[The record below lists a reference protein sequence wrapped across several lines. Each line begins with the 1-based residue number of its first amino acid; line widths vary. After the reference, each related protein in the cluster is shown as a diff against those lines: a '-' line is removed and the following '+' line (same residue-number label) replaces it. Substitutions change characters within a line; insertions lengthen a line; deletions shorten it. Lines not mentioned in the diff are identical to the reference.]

1 MHTTR
6 EIDDPRA
13 DDPFSMRW
21 RGVKDDESMMT
32 NRVMHGAI
40 LPEDLRLLDHRAL
53 RSGCSC
59 ERWSS
64 MSKNGRQRLGQTTQR
79 VADGAQA
86 PARDAQERES

>member
-59 ERWSS
+59 ERVELDEQEWSAAPWADDS
-64 MSKNGRQRLGQTTQR
+64 AHCRRRLGAWT
-79 VADGAQA
+79 
-86 PARDAQERES
+86 